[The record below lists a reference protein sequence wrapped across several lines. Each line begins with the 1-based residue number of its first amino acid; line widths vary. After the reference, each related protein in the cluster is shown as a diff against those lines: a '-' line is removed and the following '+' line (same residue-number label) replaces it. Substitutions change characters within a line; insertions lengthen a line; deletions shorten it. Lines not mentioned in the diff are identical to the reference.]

1 MCLKD
6 FMRANMFSNHDSSL
20 WLLNAPR
27 YRLQAHERAGYG
39 AGRISSI
46 GTRIFRVNKNDMID
60 K

>member
-1 MCLKD
+1 
-6 FMRANMFSNHDSSL
+6 MFSNHDSSL